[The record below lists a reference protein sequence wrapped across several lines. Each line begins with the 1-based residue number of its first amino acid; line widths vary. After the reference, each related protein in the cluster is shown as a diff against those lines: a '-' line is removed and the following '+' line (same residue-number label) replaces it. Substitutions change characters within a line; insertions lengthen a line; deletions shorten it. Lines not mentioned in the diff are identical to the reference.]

1 MYILSTFDS
10 IVIIK
15 IDIIIVNKFQFDYW
29 WFFDQELGVNTLLVL
44 VPWQK
49 ESGFSIISMNLTRY
63 KFNKAGVRFNG
74 RAVVCPWC
82 TKRGRGAGLM
92 IKRLDPGKDNGA

>member
-1 MYILSTFDS
+1 MIFRSR
-10 IVIIK
+10 IRCKHVI
-15 IDIIIVNKFQFDYW
+15 
-29 WFFDQELGVNTLLVL
+29 GL

-82 TKRGRGAGLM
+82 TKRGRGKGLM